1 MNAHRRKAKEFI
13 TDMLVRRAQW
23 VGSYRLIRRAGERP
37 VQRPAALFK
46 KDIESAVGM
55 ITLYVPALGL
65 LSGGIT
71 TFIHVIAH
79 MANRVGEAA
88 ASGGSKEDPRAAE

>member
-1 MNAHRRKAKEFI
+1 
-13 TDMLVRRAQW
+13 
-23 VGSYRLIRRAGERP
+23 
-37 VQRPAALFK
+37 
-46 KDIESAVGM
+46 M

>member
-1 MNAHRRKAKEFI
+1 
-13 TDMLVRRAQW
+13 
-23 VGSYRLIRRAGERP
+23 
-37 VQRPAALFK
+37 
-46 KDIESAVGM
+46 M

-88 ASGGSKEDPRAAE
+88 AKEDPRAAE